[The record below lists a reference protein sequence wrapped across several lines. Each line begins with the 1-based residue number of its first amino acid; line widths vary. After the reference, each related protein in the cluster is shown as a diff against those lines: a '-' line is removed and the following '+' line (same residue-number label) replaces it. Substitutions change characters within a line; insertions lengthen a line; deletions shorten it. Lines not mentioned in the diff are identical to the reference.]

1 MEGLAPFLLFLFFM
15 IINIYTGQKRR
26 EPKKKQKQE
35 FPDIY
40 DNPPPRQNRKR
51 NLDYMMAKP
60 RGNNDNI
67 EIVANDLQQEKI
79 NDLAQYIDKYEQDLQ
94 NRYQE
99 KLKQNRTNLQAKD
112 FIQQTEIKAV
122 DKDKKNQKDI
132 KKHKKYA
139 TIFIVAYSF
148 TVHNLII
155 SLPILNRFII
165 TFSNNI

>member
-1 MEGLAPFLLFLFFM
+1 
-15 IINIYTGQKRR
+15 
-26 EPKKKQKQE
+26 
-35 FPDIY
+35 
-40 DNPPPRQNRKR
+40 
-51 NLDYMMAKP
+51 MMAKP

-122 DKDKKNQKDI
+122 DKDKKIQIDIEKEHIIKAITYAQVLEQPKSLQYLKRFGIKRVIHKD
-132 KKHKKYA
+132 
-139 TIFIVAYSF
+139 
-148 TVHNLII
+148 
-155 SLPILNRFII
+155 
-165 TFSNNI
+165 

>member
-26 EPKKKQKQE
+26 EQKKKQKQE

-94 NRYQE
+94 NR
-99 KLKQNRTNLQAKD
+99 TNLQAKD

-122 DKDKKNQKDI
+122 DKDKKIQIDIEKEHIIKAITYAQVLEQPKSLQYLKRFGIKRVIHKD
-132 KKHKKYA
+132 
-139 TIFIVAYSF
+139 
-148 TVHNLII
+148 
-155 SLPILNRFII
+155 
-165 TFSNNI
+165 

>member
-26 EPKKKQKQE
+26 EQKK
-35 FPDIY
+35 
-40 DNPPPRQNRKR
+40 RQNRKR

-60 RGNNDNI
+60 KVNNDNI

-99 KLKQNRTNLQAKD
+99 KLKHNKTNLQAKD

-122 DKDKKNQKDI
+122 DKDKKIQIDIEKENIIKAITYAQVLEQPKSLQYLKRFGIKRVIHKD
-132 KKHKKYA
+132 
-139 TIFIVAYSF
+139 
-148 TVHNLII
+148 
-155 SLPILNRFII
+155 
-165 TFSNNI
+165 

>member
-26 EPKKKQKQE
+26 EQKKKQRQE

-40 DNPPPRQNRKR
+40 DNPPPRKNRKR

-79 NDLAQYIDKYEQDLQ
+79 NDLAQYIDKYEQE
-94 NRYQE
+94 Y
-99 KLKQNRTNLQAKD
+99 T
-112 FIQQTEIKAV
+112 
-122 DKDKKNQKDI
+122 KNI
-132 KKHKKYA
+132 KK
-139 TIFIVAYSF
+139 
-148 TVHNLII
+148 
-155 SLPILNRFII
+155 
-165 TFSNNI
+165 

>member
-26 EPKKKQKQE
+26 EQKKKQKQE

-40 DNPPPRQNRKR
+40 DNPPPRQNKKR

-60 RGNNDNI
+60 KVNNDNI

-79 NDLAQYIDKYEQDLQ
+79 NDLTQYIDKYEQDL
-94 NRYQE
+94 
-99 KLKQNRTNLQAKD
+99 QNRTNLQAKD

-122 DKDKKNQKDI
+122 DKDKKIQIDIEKEHIIKAITYAQVLEQPKSLQYLKRFGIKRVIHKD
-132 KKHKKYA
+132 
-139 TIFIVAYSF
+139 
-148 TVHNLII
+148 
-155 SLPILNRFII
+155 
-165 TFSNNI
+165 

>member
-60 RGNNDNI
+60 RGNNDNT
-67 EIVANDLQQEKI
+67 KF
-79 NDLAQYIDKYEQDLQ
+79 Y
-94 NRYQE
+94 
-99 KLKQNRTNLQAKD
+99 
-112 FIQQTEIKAV
+112 
-122 DKDKKNQKDI
+122 
-132 KKHKKYA
+132 
-139 TIFIVAYSF
+139 
-148 TVHNLII
+148 
-155 SLPILNRFII
+155 
-165 TFSNNI
+165 FS

>member
-94 NRYQE
+94 NR
-99 KLKQNRTNLQAKD
+99 TNLQAKD
-112 FIQQTEIKAV
+112 FIQQTAIKAL
-122 DKDKKNQKDI
+122 DKVNKILIDIEKEHIIKAITYAQVLEQPKSLQYLKRFGIKRVIHKD
-132 KKHKKYA
+132 
-139 TIFIVAYSF
+139 
-148 TVHNLII
+148 
-155 SLPILNRFII
+155 
-165 TFSNNI
+165 

>member
-1 MEGLAPFLLFLFFM
+1 M

-94 NRYQE
+94 NR
-99 KLKQNRTNLQAKD
+99 TNLQAKD
-112 FIQQTEIKAV
+112 FIQQTAIKAL
-122 DKDKKNQKDI
+122 DKVNKILIDIEKEHIIKAITYAQVLEQPKSLQYLKRFGIKRVIHKD
-132 KKHKKYA
+132 
-139 TIFIVAYSF
+139 
-148 TVHNLII
+148 
-155 SLPILNRFII
+155 
-165 TFSNNI
+165 

>member
-1 MEGLAPFLLFLFFM
+1 
-15 IINIYTGQKRR
+15 
-26 EPKKKQKQE
+26 
-35 FPDIY
+35 
-40 DNPPPRQNRKR
+40 
-51 NLDYMMAKP
+51 MMAKQ

-122 DKDKKNQKDI
+122 DKDKKIQIDIEKEHIIKAITYAQVLEQPKSLQYLKRFGIKRVIHKD
-132 KKHKKYA
+132 
-139 TIFIVAYSF
+139 
-148 TVHNLII
+148 
-155 SLPILNRFII
+155 
-165 TFSNNI
+165 

>member
-26 EPKKKQKQE
+26 EQKKKQKQE

-40 DNPPPRQNRKR
+40 DNPPPRQNREK

-60 RGNNDNI
+60 KVNNDNI

-94 NRYQE
+94 NR
-99 KLKQNRTNLQAKD
+99 TNLQAKD

-122 DKDKKNQKDI
+122 DKDKKIQIDIEKEHIIKAITYAQVLEQPKSLQYLKQFGIKRVIHKD
-132 KKHKKYA
+132 
-139 TIFIVAYSF
+139 
-148 TVHNLII
+148 
-155 SLPILNRFII
+155 
-165 TFSNNI
+165 

>member
-94 NRYQE
+94 NR
-99 KLKQNRTNLQAKD
+99 TNLQAKD

-122 DKDKKNQKDI
+122 DKDKKIQIDIEKEHIIKAITYAQVLEQPKSLQYLKRFGIKRVIHKD
-132 KKHKKYA
+132 
-139 TIFIVAYSF
+139 
-148 TVHNLII
+148 
-155 SLPILNRFII
+155 
-165 TFSNNI
+165 

>member
-26 EPKKKQKQE
+26 EQKKKQKQE

-40 DNPPPRQNRKR
+40 DNPPPRQNREK

-60 RGNNDNI
+60 KVNNDNI

-94 NRYQE
+94 NR
-99 KLKQNRTNLQAKD
+99 TNLQAKD

-122 DKDKKNQKDI
+122 DKDKKIQIDIEKEHIIKAITYAQVLEQPKSLQYLKRFGIKRVIHKD
-132 KKHKKYA
+132 
-139 TIFIVAYSF
+139 
-148 TVHNLII
+148 
-155 SLPILNRFII
+155 
-165 TFSNNI
+165 

>member
-26 EPKKKQKQE
+26 EQKKKQKQE

-60 RGNNDNI
+60 KVNNDNI

-94 NRYQE
+94 NR
-99 KLKQNRTNLQAKD
+99 TNLQAKD

-122 DKDKKNQKDI
+122 DKDKKIQIDIEKEHIIKAITYAQVLEQPKSLQYLKRFGIKRVIHKD
-132 KKHKKYA
+132 
-139 TIFIVAYSF
+139 
-148 TVHNLII
+148 
-155 SLPILNRFII
+155 
-165 TFSNNI
+165 

>member
-60 RGNNDNI
+60 KVNNDNI

-94 NRYQE
+94 NR
-99 KLKQNRTNLQAKD
+99 TNLQAKD

-122 DKDKKNQKDI
+122 DKDKKIQIDIEKEHIIKAITYAQVLEQPKSLQYLKRFGIKRVIHKD
-132 KKHKKYA
+132 
-139 TIFIVAYSF
+139 
-148 TVHNLII
+148 
-155 SLPILNRFII
+155 
-165 TFSNNI
+165 